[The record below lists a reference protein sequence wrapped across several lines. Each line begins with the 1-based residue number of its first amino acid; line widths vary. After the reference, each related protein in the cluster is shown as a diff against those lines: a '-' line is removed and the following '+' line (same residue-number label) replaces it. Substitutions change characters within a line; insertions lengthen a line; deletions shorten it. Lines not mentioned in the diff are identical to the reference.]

1 MDPIATAQYGM
12 VAAAQR
18 FSQSAAQVA
27 RAGGGEPVDLAQ
39 AVVEMAN
46 AQNALKANVEVM
58 RTADE
63 MLGVILNISA

>member
-12 VAAAQR
+12 FAAAQR
-18 FSQSAAQVA
+18 FSQSAEQVA
-27 RAGGGEPVDLAQ
+27 RDGGGEPVDLAK

-58 RTADE
+58 RTADQ